1 MTSGNM
7 KILSDRQNYDAI
19 SDPSDGHRYRTEPI
33 SISLTN
39 FELVLVG
46 ASIATFCFGFNA
58 FWKNIFLRN
67 FNRSRL

>member
-33 SISLTN
+33 SISLT
-39 FELVLVG
+39 
-46 ASIATFCFGFNA
+46 GFPMVTDTAYQIVN
-58 FWKNIFLRN
+58 
-67 FNRSRL
+67 